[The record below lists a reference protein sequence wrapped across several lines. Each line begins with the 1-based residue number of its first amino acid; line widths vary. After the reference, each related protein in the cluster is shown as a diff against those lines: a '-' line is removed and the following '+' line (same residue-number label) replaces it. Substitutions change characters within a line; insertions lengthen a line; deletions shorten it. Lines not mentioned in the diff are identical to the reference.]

1 MTSCFCFSS
10 TCAVWGPIRP
20 LVRWGIDI
28 YLLGLVMAMITWP
41 STLIAQAA
49 AVDSGVHQRDY
60 TSQKIRLRTDVE
72 PDQAKRMLRRMEKTL
87 RRISSYWR
95 SPLKG
100 SIECYVVED
109 MKRWPENSF
118 PNPSARALI
127 QFVGGVTLTKMQVD
141 SRKSE
146 LKAIVYAT
154 SAPGVVE
161 HEVVHAYCFQ
171 TFGKHGPDWY
181 KEGMADVAG
190 RLADPRSATRCPME
204 ITSYLRGQT
213 FRPVDE
219 IVSSGPFTQPLID
232 IKNRLTRVTKD
243 SVETYLAPSLSVW
256 GAPEDEILQEVQSA
270 YRWSWALCHF
280 LVHSPNYSQRF
291 RAYGQGH
298 LDGSEIPFSKWF
310 ADVRNQLDFEFDFF
324 VGHSRPGY
332 RVELC
337 NWDWTVPW
345 SSLKERAIRNASV
358 RAAAG
363 YQATGC
369 SVSPGETYHY
379 RTLGSCCLSQDG
391 AGVTAAGDR
400 SGRGKL
406 VAVVMQDYKLS
417 EEIELGESG
426 SFSVPS
432 SGHLYLRCRDDW
444 GSLADNSGGLR
455 VRLQSGPASPS
466 PGFNSNAIFE
476 RSLEPVTN
484 RASRN

>member
-1 MTSCFCFSS
+1 MASCFCFPT
-10 TCAVWGPIRP
+10 TCTVWGPIK
-20 LVRWGIDI
+20 LLLRWGIDL
-28 YLLGLVMAMITWP
+28 YLLGLAMAVIMWP
-41 STLIAQAA
+41 STLIAQAT
-49 AVDSGVHQRDY
+49 AVDSEVHRRSY
-60 TSQKIRLRTDVE
+60 TSQKIRLHTDVE
-72 PDQAKRMLRRMEKTL
+72 PDRAKRMLRRMEKTL
-87 RRISSYWR
+87 RHISSYWR
-95 SPLKG
+95 TPLKG

-141 SRKSE
+141 RRKSE

-154 SAPGVVE
+154 PAPGVVE
-161 HEVVHAYCFQ
+161 HEIVHAYCFQ

-190 RLADPRSATRCPME
+190 RLADLRGAARCPME
-204 ITSYLRGQT
+204 ITSYLRRQT

-219 IVSSGPFTQPLID
+219 IVSSGSFTQPLID
-232 IKNRLTRVTKD
+232 IKNRLAQVTKN
-243 SVETYLAPSLSVW
+243 SVQTYLAPSLSIW
-256 GAPEDEILQEVQSA
+256 GAPEDEILQNVQSA

-291 RAYGQGH
+291 RAYGQEH
-298 LDGSEIPFSKWF
+298 LDGNGIQFTKWF
-310 ADVRNQLDFEFDFF
+310 ADVRKELDFEFGFF

-337 NWDWTVPW
+337 NWDWSLPR
-345 SSLKERAIRNASV
+345 SPLKERAARNVSV

-369 SVSPGETYHY
+369 SVSAGQSYHY

-391 AGVTAAGDR
+391 AAVTAAGDR

-406 VAVVMQDYKLS
+406 VAVVMQNYKLS

-426 SFSVPS
+426 SFSAPS
-432 SGHLYLRCRDDW
+432 SGHLHLRCRDDW
-444 GSLADNSGGLR
+444 DSLADNSGGLH
-455 VRLQSGPASPS
+455 VRLQAEPPSSS
-466 PGFNSNAIFE
+466 PGFNSDAIFD
-476 RSLEPVTN
+476 RLLEPVTN
-484 RASRN
+484 RVSRN